1 MKFLLWLLGLFAL
14 AVVLV
19 QAAHNPGYV
28 LLVYPPYRIEMS
40 LTLFVLLLLALFVL
54 GYFTV
59 RLVLSARRGL
69 QLLSSSTWRQSP
81 VPEKQVPEN
90 QAAGNAASTQQ
101 QQTKL

>member
-14 AVVLV
+14 AVALV
-19 QAAHNPGYV
+19 QTAHNPGYV

-59 RLVLSARRGL
+59 RLVLSALREL
-69 QLLSSSTWRQSP
+69 QLLSSSTRRQS
-81 VPEKQVPEN
+81 QVPEN

-101 QQTKL
+101 Q